1 MLPYSDNRFTRIALV
16 VFFLLIIG
24 YAYFEAR
31 ALLWGPSINVSSSQ
45 SLEVHERFIH
55 IQGTA
60 DHIAAISMNG
70 KEIAVTESGAF
81 DEPYLLAPGY
91 NRIILEARDKYG
103 NSTSREIGITYVPDT
118 TPPAKNDGTT
128 TVTSGSRQTAT
139 STGAVAP

>member
-1 MLPYSDNRFTRIALV
+1 MLPYSDNRLTRIALV
-16 VFFLLIIG
+16 AFFLLILG

-31 ALLWGPSINVSSSQ
+31 GILYGPRINVPTGQ
-45 SLEVHERFIH
+45 TEVHERFIH

-70 KEIAVTESGAF
+70 KEIAVTEAGAF
-81 DEPYLLAPGY
+81 DEPYLLALGY

-103 NSTSREIGITYVPDT
+103 NKTSREIGITYVPDPASPT
-118 TPPAKNDGTT
+118 TKIATT
-128 TVTSGSRQTAT
+128 SPAT

>member
-1 MLPYSDNRFTRIALV
+1 MLPYSDNRLTRIALV
-16 VFFLLIIG
+16 AFFLLIIG

-31 ALLWGPSINVSSSQ
+31 ALLYGPSITVPSTQ
-45 SLEVHERFIH
+45 TEVHERFIH

-70 KEIAVTESGAF
+70 KEIEVTEKGAF

-103 NSTSREIGITYVPDT
+103 NKTSREIGITYVPDT
-118 TPPAKNDGTT
+118 APPAKNDAATT
-128 TVTSGSRQTAT
+128 TTAT
-139 STGAVAP
+139 STGTVAE